1 LIFKVQSTRACLKFE
16 PHINVVDTGGRT
28 GTEMSNGG
36 KPIDDEDLV
45 SYILAGLD
53 DDYN

>member
-1 LIFKVQSTRACLKFE
+1 MKKGDLSITEYVGKMRALG
-16 PHINVVDTGGRT
+16 V
-28 GTEMSNGG
+28 EMSNAG